1 MKLGLVLW
9 IAAAVLHGGENE
21 FLRWDASRATA
32 IAAALRANGD
42 VGRNL
47 DLRVIRTDRSI
58 NYKLRATWL
67 TPDAIRS
74 CARLEQ
80 LRKTLTDEET
90 LKLVCDAE
98 AAGDTVILVEIDP
111 REGSGVIPGD
121 WTATLSPRSDS
132 SVPPR
137 LSRGVSNPGL
147 RKFPALSGFARRDYA
162 YDIFWVIFSLRTADG
177 EPLFQP
183 EDREA
188 ELAVRIY
195 DKVGKVRWQ
204 IPGSIRDRAKD

>member
-1 MKLGLVLW
+1 ML
-9 IAAAVLHGGENE
+9 
-21 FLRWDASRATA
+21 F
-32 IAAALRANGD
+32 
-42 VGRNL
+42 
-47 DLRVIRTDRSI
+47 RS
-58 NYKLRATWL
+58 
-67 TPDAIRS
+67 
-74 CARLEQ
+74 
-80 LRKTLTDEET
+80 
-90 LKLVCDAE
+90 
-98 AAGDTVILVEIDP
+98 
-111 REGSGVIPGD
+111 
-121 WTATLSPRSDS
+121 
-132 SVPPR
+132 
-137 LSRGVSNPGL
+137 PGL

>member
-98 AAGDTVILVEIDP
+98 
-111 REGSGVIPGD
+111 
-121 WTATLSPRSDS
+121 RSEE
-132 SVPPR
+132 
-137 LSRGVSNPGL
+137 
-147 RKFPALSGFARRDYA
+147 RR
-162 YDIFWVIFSLRTADG
+162 
-177 EPLFQP
+177 
-183 EDREA
+183 
-188 ELAVRIY
+188 
-195 DKVGKVRWQ
+195 VG
-204 IPGSIRDRAKD
+204 